1 MIRPTSSTAARWMAG
16 AALIA
21 ALAGT
26 WLLVR
31 SRPAPPAL
39 SVPRAAADR
48 AEPAQESEP
57 LVAPPPDVPRASPEA
72 EPEPAPAPE
81 QPTHVES
88 TLGWLRRVLPER
100 YGALT
105 ERELASLTEL
115 DLNGAQIS
123 DADLAQLGSLP
134 NLRILGLRG
143 TPITD
148 AGLAHLAAL
157 PLTSLDLRGTS
168 VTSYGMLHLP
178 AGTLEA
184 LHITDSQVAGTELY
198 RLPRMPHLAVLKL
211 NRLQEL
217 DDAAI
222 EALSVFPVLRHVEL
236 DGTQV
241 SERGLERLLALN
253 PEVKRVELR
262 FTPVSDASLEA
273 LRARYPGCEF
283 VKDEAQMIGLPRGG

>member
-88 TLGWLRRVLPER
+88 TLGWLRRV
-100 YGALT
+100 
-105 ERELASLTEL
+105 
-115 DLNGAQIS
+115 
-123 DADLAQLGSLP
+123 
-134 NLRILGLRG
+134 
-143 TPITD
+143 
-148 AGLAHLAAL
+148 
-157 PLTSLDLRGTS
+157 TS